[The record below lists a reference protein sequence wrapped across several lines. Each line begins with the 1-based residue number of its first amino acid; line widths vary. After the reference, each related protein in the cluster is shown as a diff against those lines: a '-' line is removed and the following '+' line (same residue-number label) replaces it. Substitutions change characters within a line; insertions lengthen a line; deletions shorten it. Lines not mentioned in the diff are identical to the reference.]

1 MQFTKA
7 TAHQS
12 RLRLALIGPA
22 GSGKTYTALAVA
34 QHLGSKVAVIDTER
48 GSASKYASLF
58 GFDVLELTTF
68 APQTYVQAIQTAD
81 AAGYDVLVIDSLSH
95 AWMGKDGA
103 LEMVDRAGKRSPSG
117 NSFAA
122 WRDVTPHHNAMVDAI
137 LACRAHVVVTL
148 RSKTEYVQEK
158 DERGKTVIRK
168 VGLAP
173 IQREGLDFEFDV
185 CGDLD
190 YEHTLV
196 ITKSRCPS
204 VADAVIPKPGKELA
218 EQLRAW
224 LGQGEPAV
232 VQPAQT
238 STPEPAPAPKPAVQ
252 ATNGQT
258 PTKPKIE
265 HRQCACCYR
274 TTECVD
280 DGEAWICADAA
291 DCSLAQAALRDP
303 VTDNADK
310 FAADLKADLDKQQG
324 ADYMKPP
331 TDWTEHDRVMGAPKA
346 PTIRFPRNAPGMQE
360 FIKLVELDR
369 PNGLGLDADARKD
382 ALGGKTVNKYMVD
395 QGWQDRPDALDRV
408 WTLLEARVLTT
419 EAAEVAATE

>member
-22 GSGKTYTALAVA
+22 GSGKTYTALSVA

-58 GFDVLELTTF
+58 GFDVLELQSF
-68 APQTYVQAIQTAD
+68 APQTYVQAITAAD

-224 LGQGEPAV
+224 LGQGEPV
-232 VQPAQT
+232 IVQPAQV

-252 ATNGQT
+252 ATNGKAVAGCDAVG
-258 PTKPKIE
+258 PYGPCIKLAGHDELHAASNGEWVSLGVP
-265 HRQCACCYR
+265 RQSPP
-274 TTECVD
+274 D
-280 DGEAWICADAA
+280 DDEPPSSHTADDFEAA
-291 DCSLAQAALRDP
+291 
-303 VTDNADK
+303 
-310 FAADLKADLDKQQG
+310 LKADLDRQQG
-324 ADYMKPP
+324 
-331 TDWTEHDRVMGAPKA
+331 V
-346 PTIRFPRNAPGMQE
+346 IRFPRNAPGMQE
-360 FIKLVELDR
+360 FIKLVELQR
-369 PNGLGLDADARKD
+369 PNGLGLDAEARKD
-382 ALGGKTVNKYMVD
+382 ALEGKSVNGYMTLK
-395 QGWQDRPDALDRV
+395 GWQDDPAALDRV
-408 WTLLEARVLTT
+408 WAVLLGKVLAT